1 MVIFIFLLIIVV
13 AFFSFVAG
21 AYFTVKG
28 EFKLEFNKRI
38 RKLEK
43 NKERLEELEK
53 YCNDVD
59 ICQKYRDKIKEIEK
73 MLQSEIYSEMGI
85 QEDDKE

>member
-1 MVIFIFLLIIVV
+1 MFIFIFVLLIEV
-13 AFFSFVAG
+13 AFFSFLAG
-21 AYFTVKG
+21 AG
-28 EFKLEFNKRI
+28 LAIEGGFKLEFNKRI
-38 RKLEK
+38 RKLKK
-43 NKERLEELEK
+43 NKQRLEELEK

>member
-13 AFFSFVAG
+13 AFFSFLAG
-21 AYFTVKG
+21 AGLTTEGKY
-28 EFKLEFNKRI
+28 KLEFNKRI
-38 RKLEK
+38 RKLKK
-43 NKERLEELEK
+43 NKERLRELERK
-53 YCNDVD
+53 CNDVETS
-59 ICQKYRDKIKEIEK
+59 QKYKEKITEIEK

>member
-21 AYFTVKG
+21 AYFTVEG

-38 RKLEK
+38 RKLKK
-43 NKERLEELEK
+43 NKERLIELERH
-53 YCNDVD
+53 CNDVD
-59 ICQKYRDKIKEIEK
+59 ICQKYKEKIKEIEK

-85 QEDDKE
+85 QVDDKE

>member
-1 MVIFIFLLIIVV
+1 MVILLIIVV

-21 AYFTVKG
+21 AYFTVEG

-38 RKLEK
+38 RKLKK
-43 NKERLEELEK
+43 NKERLIELERH
-53 YCNDVD
+53 CNDGD
-59 ICQKYRDKIKEIEK
+59 ICQKYREKIKEIEK

-85 QEDDKE
+85 QVDDKE

>member
-21 AYFTVKG
+21 AYFTVEG

-38 RKLEK
+38 RKLKK
-43 NKERLEELEK
+43 NKERLIELER
-53 YCNDVD
+53 YCNDD
-59 ICQKYRDKIKEIEK
+59 DTCKKYKEKIKEIEK